1 MKDANVVAI
10 RQQDAR
16 TLAAGYSRAMR
27 VVEVVSIAAFW
38 TMLGVLVY
46 RVVPYMRAFGGL
58 VGWAVFAGFLLA
70 DFSSGF
76 VHWVADTWGSTSM
89 PVLGGF
95 IRPFRE
101 HHVDPQAMT
110 RHDYIETNG
119 LNCMI
124 TLPTATGTLLL
135 PLEIH
140 GFVAPLLFFDVCIGS
155 AMLWIMMTNQFH
167 KWAHLDPEATPK
179 ILRLLQRSGL
189 ILSPEHHAVH
199 HQAPFATYYCITSG
213 WLNRPLAK
221 LNFFRILER
230 VITQLT
236 GAVPRRDDIGVE
248 AAVQVVAQPPLSEQ
262 GERVT
267 SAA

>member
-1 MKDANVVAI
+1 MKDSNVVAI

-27 VVEVVSIAAFW
+27 VIELVSIALFW
-38 TMLGVLVY
+38 SMLGLLVRRVL
-46 RVVPYMRAFGGL
+46 PYLHLYAWL
-58 VGWAVFAGFLLA
+58 VAAAVFAGYLLA

-76 VHWVADTWGSTSM
+76 VHWIADTWGATSM

-101 HHVDPQAMT
+101 HHVDPKAMT

-140 GFVAPLLFFDVCIGS
+140 GLVAPLLFFDVCIGS

-167 KWAHLDPEATPK
+167 KWAHLEAAALPK
-179 ILRLLQRSGL
+179 GLRLLQRTGL
-189 ILSPEHHAVH
+189 ILSPEHHDVH
-199 HQAPFATYYCITSG
+199 HNAPFATHYCITSG

-221 LNFFRILER
+221 LHFFRILEA
-230 VITQLT
+230 VITRLT
-236 GAVPRRDDIGVE
+236 GAVPRRDDIGVD
-248 AAVQVVAQPPLSEQ
+248 AAVQIVAQPPLGDQ
-262 GERVT
+262 RERVT